1 MAIFEV
7 NKTVMHTQ
15 KVPLELPYCG
25 MLEDTIKTKY
35 VMIAPIPT
43 QLNRGVEATDDTVPV
58 DKINIKVILI
68 TEYKHTG
75 DTDLA
80 ISTHSSDS
88 YYFNISDWTALDW
101 DEWDNIIG
109 DYRNKLEEL

>member
-1 MAIFEV
+1 MATVEV

-25 MLEDTIKTKY
+25 MSEDTIKTKY
-35 VMIAPIPT
+35 VMIAPIPK
-43 QLNRGVEATDDTVPV
+43 ATDDTVPV

-75 DTDLA
+75 DTDLS

>member
-25 MLEDTIKTKY
+25 MSEDTIKTKY
-35 VMIAPIPT
+35 VMIAPIPK
-43 QLNRGVEATDDTVPV
+43 LNGVATDKV
-58 DKINIKVILI
+58 NIKVILI

>member
-7 NKTVMHTQ
+7 NKTVIHTQ
-15 KVPLELPYCG
+15 KVPLMLPYCG
-25 MLEDTIKTKY
+25 MSEDTIKTKY
-35 VMIAPIPT
+35 VMIAPIPKV
-43 QLNRGVEATDDTVPV
+43 NGVATDKV
-58 DKINIKVILI
+58 NIKVILI

-75 DTDLA
+75 DTDLS

-88 YYFNISDWTALDW
+88 YYFNISDWAALDW

-109 DYRNKLEEL
+109 DYRSKLEEL

>member
-25 MLEDTIKTKY
+25 MSEDTIKTKY
-35 VMIAPIPT
+35 VMIAPIPKV
-43 QLNRGVEATDDTVPV
+43 NGVATDKV
-58 DKINIKVILI
+58 NIKVILI

-109 DYRNKLEEL
+109 DYRNKLDEL

>member
-1 MAIFEV
+1 MPIFEV
-7 NKTVMHTQ
+7 NKTVIHTQ

-25 MLEDTIKTKY
+25 MSEDTIKTKY
-35 VMIAPIPT
+35 VLIAPIPKV
-43 QLNRGVEATDDTVPV
+43 NGVATDKV
-58 DKINIKVILI
+58 NIKVILI

-75 DTDLA
+75 DTDLS

>member
-25 MLEDTIKTKY
+25 MSEDTIKTKY
-35 VMIAPIPT
+35 VMIAPIPKV
-43 QLNRGVEATDDTVPV
+43 NGVATDKV
-58 DKINIKVILI
+58 NIKVILI